1 MLHGLVRL
9 PALGFGSAFCA
20 LLLLVWGHRGEPS
33 VTWMNMLDLDTFHSP
48 GDVWAYLAALRTGIP
63 PVLSTL
69 ELLWWVEFHNLELFS
84 YVLYPVSIAFAFTLA
99 VLIQPR
105 RPILVIAVLLLALL
119 LASQGVKVHARNPAL
134 YDPIFGA
141 LLLGYFALLGGWLR
155 ARRVIWLTAAGLTLA
170 MLELTRPFMIYVL
183 PVFLLI
189 EIHRILR
196 TALQP
201 WPALIAFVLPVI
213 LLSGSWHLHL
223 YLTHDGQIAW
233 TSISGYN
240 LQNAWA
246 DFDPEIRG
254 AQHII
259 QPPRDNGLWDDLNR
273 TDVYRDSER
282 VKKLILAKISN
293 DPARAV
299 GYAINRV
306 VAFGAS
312 PTRIYK
318 HNPQGVG
325 ITLYRAT
332 AITLNLLVTM
342 YVVVG
347 ALTFLYQHRWPWLS
361 LRWWLGASVLLI
373 AILMAMAEKAE
384 EARFLFSILPVLL
397 AAAGFAIYDVVRWSR
412 AAMVCR
418 AQ

>member
-1 MLHGLVRL
+1 MPKMQKHSELFAHPIAQAHIKSHRVSMFGRRMLMLHGLVRS

-33 VTWMNMLDLDTFHSP
+33 VTWINMLDLETLHSP
-48 GDVWAYLAALRTGIP
+48 GDVWAYLAGLRTGIP

-69 ELLWWVEFHNLELFS
+69 ELLWWAEFHNLKLFS
-84 YVLYPVSIAFAFTLA
+84 CILYPVSIAFAFTLA

-105 RPILVIAVLLLALL
+105 RPIPVIAVLLLALL
-119 LASQGVKVHARNPAL
+119 LASHGVKVHARNPAL

-155 ARRVIWLTAAGLTLA
+155 SRRVIWLTAAGLTLA
-170 MLELTRPFMIYVL
+170 DLELTRPFMIYVL

-201 WPALIAFVLPVI
+201 WPAHRVRATGC

-223 YLTHDGQIAW
+223 YLTHDGQITW

-246 DFDPEIRG
+246 DFDPEIRD

-259 QPPRDNGLWDDLNR
+259 QPPSQRSMG
-273 TDVYRDSER
+273 
-282 VKKLILAKISN
+282 
-293 DPARAV
+293 
-299 GYAINRV
+299 
-306 VAFGAS
+306 
-312 PTRIYK
+312 
-318 HNPQGVG
+318 
-325 ITLYRAT
+325 
-332 AITLNLLVTM
+332 
-342 YVVVG
+342 
-347 ALTFLYQHRWPWLS
+347 
-361 LRWWLGASVLLI
+361 
-373 AILMAMAEKAE
+373 
-384 EARFLFSILPVLL
+384 
-397 AAAGFAIYDVVRWSR
+397 
-412 AAMVCR
+412 
-418 AQ
+418 

>member
-1 MLHGLVRL
+1 
-9 PALGFGSAFCA
+9 
-20 LLLLVWGHRGEPS
+20 
-33 VTWMNMLDLDTFHSP
+33 MLDLETLHSP
-48 GDVWAYLAALRTGIP
+48 GDVWAYLAGLRTGIP

-69 ELLWWVEFHNLELFS
+69 ELLWWAEFHNLKLFS
-84 YVLYPVSIAFAFTLA
+84 CILYPVSIAFAFMLA

-105 RPILVIAVLLLALL
+105 RPVPVIAVFLLALL
-119 LASQGVKVHARNPAL
+119 LAFHGVKVHAGNPAL

-155 ARRVIWLTAAGLTLA
+155 SRRVIWLTAAGLTLA
-170 MLELTRPFMIYVL
+170 VLELTRPFMIYLL

-201 WPALIAFVLPVI
+201 RPALIAFVLPVAF
-213 LLSGSWHLHL
+213 LSGSWHLHL
-223 YLTHDGQIAW
+223 YLTHDGQITW

-246 DFDPEIRG
+246 DFDTEIRD

-259 QPPRDNGLWDDLNR
+259 QLPRANGLWDDLNR
-273 TDVYRDSER
+273 TDVYRDSESI
-282 VKKLILAKISN
+282 KKLILAKISN

-306 VAFGAS
+306 VALGAS
-312 PTRIYK
+312 PTWIRE
-318 HNPQGVG
+318 HDPQGIG
-325 ITLYRAT
+325 IILYRAT
-332 AITLNLLVTM
+332 AITLNLLVAM

-347 ALTFLYQHRWPWLS
+347 ALTLLYQRRWPWLS

-373 AILMAMAEKAE
+373 AVLIAVAEKGE

-397 AAAGFAIYDVVRWSR
+397 AVAGFAIYDVIRRSR
-412 AAMVCR
+412 AAVVCR
-418 AQ
+418 HNSLLAHYVGLYWRDRRSAARDV